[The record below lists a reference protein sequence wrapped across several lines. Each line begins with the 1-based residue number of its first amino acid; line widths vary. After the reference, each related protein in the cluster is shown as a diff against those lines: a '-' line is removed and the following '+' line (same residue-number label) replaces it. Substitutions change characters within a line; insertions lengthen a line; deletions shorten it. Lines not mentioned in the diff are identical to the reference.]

1 MKFHIFGLWE
11 KIIKPVLY
19 TIVFV
24 STVALI
30 YVFFTLDSESE
41 TYGIFVF
48 VAPVIYALFLFLAN
62 IYLEK
67 SKQNVSELLYERES
81 FYLSLLRLRE
91 IVNATINK
99 IDKDDF
105 GDVISKVTMFQ
116 IMTGRDEATVNALAK
131 GEKAPHIFVKENGF
145 LYTSK
150 MSQLEATVLR
160 FVQKECV
167 VSQKAMKKSMQHL
180 FRCYQRSTKK
190 LEDNILR
197 LRKTYTGELQ
207 RLVDTDNYISDFD
220 YKIEDAISKIEDAQR
235 TLEEAEESN
244 KALEDATERTLELL
258 KVSYTQLSDRLDNIE
273 GLILSLPTEVQLY
286 QKVAPNSVKRGK
298 DEQI

>member
-30 YVFFTLDSESE
+30 YVFFTLNSESE

-62 IYLEK
+62 IFLEK

-105 GDVISKVTMFQ
+105 GDVISKVMVRSCYKRLDALDDEQLQQELSSAPAEIAKQINLYTMMRYNRIVWDFMVGVVGEKFRSQ
-116 IMTGRDEATVNALAK
+116 DFEFSRKDLNVFFSHLQEQNDDIAGWSESTVNKIKQVLTKILVEVEILDTFKSTRLNPLFLCEELEEGIRRNNDLEALA
-131 GEKAPHIFVKENGF
+131 AFN
-145 LYTSK
+145 
-150 MSQLEATVLR
+150 
-160 FVQKECV
+160 C
-167 VSQKAMKKSMQHL
+167 
-180 FRCYQRSTKK
+180 FR
-190 LEDNILR
+190 
-197 LRKTYTGELQ
+197 
-207 RLVDTDNYISDFD
+207 
-220 YKIEDAISKIEDAQR
+220 
-235 TLEEAEESN
+235 
-244 KALEDATERTLELL
+244 
-258 KVSYTQLSDRLDNIE
+258 
-273 GLILSLPTEVQLY
+273 
-286 QKVAPNSVKRGK
+286 
-298 DEQI
+298 

>member
-1 MKFHIFGLWE
+1 
-11 KIIKPVLY
+11 
-19 TIVFV
+19 
-24 STVALI
+24 
-30 YVFFTLDSESE
+30 
-41 TYGIFVF
+41 
-48 VAPVIYALFLFLAN
+48 
-62 IYLEK
+62 
-67 SKQNVSELLYERES
+67 
-81 FYLSLLRLRE
+81 
-91 IVNATINK
+91 
-99 IDKDDF
+99 
-105 GDVISKVTMFQ
+105 
-116 IMTGRDEATVNALAK
+116 
-131 GEKAPHIFVKENGF
+131 
-145 LYTSK
+145 

-160 FVQKECV
+160 FAQKECV

-286 QKVAPNSVKRGK
+286 QKVSPNSVKREK

>member
-30 YVFFTLDSESE
+30 YVFFTLNSESE

-62 IYLEK
+62 IFLEK

-160 FVQKECV
+160 FAQKECV
-167 VSQKAMKKSMQHL
+167 VSQKAMQKSMQHL

-197 LRKTYTGELQ
+197 LRKTYEELGKYDSIEG
-207 RLVDTDNYISDFD
+207 VNHINYISH
-220 YKIEDAISKIEDAQR
+220 IPSKILDGRYVADF
-235 TLEEAEESN
+235 LGLLS
-244 KALEDATERTLELL
+244 ALSI
-258 KVSYTQLSDRLDNIE
+258 KVQS
-273 GLILSLPTEVQLY
+273 
-286 QKVAPNSVKRGK
+286 
-298 DEQI
+298 

>member
-30 YVFFTLDSESE
+30 YVFFTLNSESE

-62 IYLEK
+62 IFLEK

-105 GDVISKVTMFQ
+105 GDVISKVM
-116 IMTGRDEATVNALAK
+116 LCS
-131 GEKAPHIFVKENGF
+131 EN
-145 LYTSK
+145 
-150 MSQLEATVLR
+150 
-160 FVQKECV
+160 
-167 VSQKAMKKSMQHL
+167 
-180 FRCYQRSTKK
+180 
-190 LEDNILR
+190 
-197 LRKTYTGELQ
+197 TY
-207 RLVDTDNYISDFD
+207 RIV
-220 YKIEDAISKIEDAQR
+220 
-235 TLEEAEESN
+235 
-244 KALEDATERTLELL
+244 
-258 KVSYTQLSDRLDNIE
+258 
-273 GLILSLPTEVQLY
+273 
-286 QKVAPNSVKRGK
+286 
-298 DEQI
+298 